1 MTSNKNKSNF
11 KKDEN
16 LSTCIEEILK
26 INNDENERSF
36 NSKNLSYYEKFLFLC
51 ISPNLDNFKVT
62 YDTINL
68 STCLQNRNITRSKSS
83 TFFILLIKK

>member
-26 INNDENERSF
+26 VNNDENEQRSF

-51 ISPNLDNFKVT
+51 ISPSLDNFKIT
-62 YDTINL
+62 YDTLNL
-68 STCLQNRNITRSKSS
+68 STYMQKRNIARSKSS
-83 TFFILLIKK
+83 KFAF